1 MIHART
7 PTTDERSIMARSIR
21 LAAAVAAALSIGLI
35 AGCGGSSTE
44 AASSTSADSAM
55 TKEQYVTQVNALCAV
70 SSARSKAAKAPTDAA
85 SIDGFLAEQENIGK
99 DISEAVAALPAPA
112 DISASVQTML
122 DGWKSQ
128 LALIAAARDKI
139 ASGGD
144 PMAALQEI
152 ITEAKPI
159 SVSVDA
165 AATEAGLVKCVD

>member
-1 MIHART
+1 MT
-7 PTTDERSIMARSIR
+7 RSVR

-99 DISEAVAALPAPA
+99 DVSEGVAALPAPA

-122 DGWKSQ
+122 DGWKAE
-128 LALIAAARDKI
+128 LALIAGVREKI
-139 ASGGD
+139 AGGD
-144 PMAALQEI
+144 DPIAALQAI
-152 ITEAKPI
+152 STEVVPLVEGVK
-159 SVSVDA
+159 A
-165 AATEAGLVKCVD
+165 AAAAAGLKECVN